1 MPPTDIIIPIP
12 AETLAV
18 PSGMGINPWLDWSP
32 FLGLPIH
39 LFITIFFVLVFFG
52 VIIYWVVRLGKL
64 ASVKGWIESAKKMTP
79 DDVQVWIITR
89 VQRLFIECMTIKD
102 NVLSSHDP
110 LNIAMWYISSP
121 MGVIRVGGQTAVIVS
136 EDFDR
141 NRDVI
146 TEIALCENLDY
157 FNANQ
162 EWLIKNTNEKYQT
175 LLDKAKTVDE
185 RASIRKPSIIKPIEG
200 FLSYDDYGK
209 VCLQTINPDGLTIP
223 PYNLFNPNRFRR
235 YFPKGNSGVLF
246 GGELT
251 LNARDWNVDKKEKS
265 FWEVHAFLMMAM
277 GIGLISIVAAWFVP
291 LGG

>member
-1 MPPTDIIIPIP
+1 MPTEIIIPIVTE
-12 AETLAV
+12 AVAV
-18 PSGMGINPWLDWSP
+18 PSGMEINPYLDWSP

-39 LFITIFFVLVFFG
+39 LFITVFFVLVFIG

-64 ASVKGWIESAKKMTP
+64 ASVNGWIESAKKMTP

-121 MGVIRVGGQTAVIVS
+121 MGIVRVGGQTAVIVS

-141 NRDVI
+141 NRDFI

-157 FNANQ
+157 FNENQ
-162 EWLIKNTNEKYQT
+162 EALIKK
-175 LLDKAKTVDE
+175 VDE
-185 RASIRKPSIIKPIEG
+185 RYQKLLDEAQSDEERERIKKPEVIKPIEG
-200 FLSYDDYGK
+200 FLSYDHHGK
-209 VCLQTINPDGLTIP
+209 RCLQNVNPDGLPIP
-223 PYNLFNPNRFRR
+223 AYNIFNPNRFRR
-235 YFPKGNSGVLF
+235 YFPKGNSGTLF
-246 GGELT
+246 GGELI

-265 FWEVHAFLMMAM
+265 FWEVHAFLIMAA
-277 GIGLISIVAAWFVP
+277 GIGLIGIMAAWLVP